1 MNLPLLQVA
10 LDNTSLEDA
19 VQSVLQYGH
28 VIDIVEVGTI
38 LHYAEGAK
46 ATSVLRQMFPDKIL
60 LDDIKGADAGA
71 PLADICF
78 KAGADTM
85 TAICS
90 ADVAT
95 MISMLEV
102 AKKYGPNKDV
112 QVELYGD
119 WTFENAQSWI
129 DNGLTQVVYHRSRDA
144 ELAGK
149 KWSDD
154 DIEKIAALIKMGL
167 KVTITGGL
175 NVEDLILFKGLNI
188 HCVIAGRS
196 IRNAANPEKTALDF
210 KAEIKR
216 IWG

>member
-1 MNLPLLQVA
+1 
-10 LDNTSLEDA
+10 
-19 VQSVLQYGH
+19 
-28 VIDIVEVGTI
+28 
-38 LHYAEGAK
+38 
-46 ATSVLRQMFPDKIL
+46 
-60 LDDIKGADAGA
+60 
-71 PLADICF
+71 
-78 KAGADTM
+78 
-85 TAICS
+85 
-90 ADVAT
+90 
-95 MISMLEV
+95 
-102 AKKYGPNKDV
+102 
-112 QVELYGD
+112 
-119 WTFENAQSWI
+119 
-129 DNGLTQVVYHRSRDA
+129 VYHRSRDA